1 MWSFPS
7 SEAELDDS
15 DETSSIVSQQQQRRR
30 RQQGVTQSCIQAQK
44 SRVFMNLYGP
54 EYSSSS
60 CSRTVHGLPNWDL
73 LYDGA
78 STFAPPATSFL
89 YLPNDQSPMQSL
101 VDSDDEYQ
109 FNLQQLKARGSTTA
123 CCSITCTS
131 AAATPVMHPNLV
143 STLKHMVI
151 TPVRVDDDLNMA
163 PAGSSDPSS
172 LYHQMSNA
180 TIFMSSA
187 LLQAA
192 APAID
197 RQDSHDLLPNIGT
210 SCGFFDCAL
219 QLHSDEITNNII
231 IPENHMIDLLQLQH
245 DTDHDHTGNACTTTT
260 ASSSKLISTTD
271 HEHAE
276 REITMLVKQQQQVCS
291 TCTHHS
297 RKL

>member
-1 MWSFPS
+1 
-7 SEAELDDS
+7 
-15 DETSSIVSQQQQRRR
+15 
-30 RQQGVTQSCIQAQK
+30 
-44 SRVFMNLYGP
+44 MNLYGP
-54 EYSSSS
+54 EYSSSSS

-78 STFAPPATSFL
+78 STFAPAATSFL
-89 YLPNDQSPMQSL
+89 YLPNDQSSMQSL
-101 VDSDDEYQ
+101 VYSDDEYQ
-109 FNLQQLKARGSTTA
+109 INLQQLKARGSTTA

-163 PAGSSDPSS
+163 PGSSDPSS
-172 LYHQMSNA
+172 LYHQMNNA

-187 LLQAA
+187 QLQAA

-197 RQDSHDLLPNIGT
+197 HDLLPNIGT
-210 SCGFFDCAL
+210 SRGFFDCAL

-245 DTDHDHTGNACTTTT
+245 DTDHDHTGINACTTTT

-276 REITMLVKQQQQVCS
+276 REITMLVKQQQVCS

-297 RKL
+297 RKLQYYYI

>member
-1 MWSFPS
+1 M
-7 SEAELDDS
+7 
-15 DETSSIVSQQQQRRR
+15 SQQQQRP
-30 RQQGVTQSCIQAQK
+30 QQGVTQSCIQAQK

-73 LYDGA
+73 FYDGA
-78 STFAPPATSFL
+78 STFAPAATSFL
-89 YLPNDQSPMQSL
+89 YLPNDRSAMQSL

-109 FNLQQLKARGSTTA
+109 FNLQQLKARGSTKA

-151 TPVRVDDDLNMA
+151 TPVRVDDDLKMA
-163 PAGSSDPSS
+163 PGSSDPSS

-187 LLQAA
+187 VLQAS

-197 RQDSHDLLPNIGT
+197 QQYSHDLLPNIGT
-210 SCGFFDCAL
+210 SCGFFDCAF

-231 IPENHMIDLLQLQH
+231 VPENHMIDLLQLQL

-260 ASSSKLISTTD
+260 AASSELISTTD

-276 REITMLVKQQQQVCS
+276 RELTMLVKQQQVCS
-291 TCTHHS
+291 T
-297 RKL
+297 

>member
-1 MWSFPS
+1 
-7 SEAELDDS
+7 
-15 DETSSIVSQQQQRRR
+15 
-30 RQQGVTQSCIQAQK
+30 
-44 SRVFMNLYGP
+44 
-54 EYSSSS
+54 
-60 CSRTVHGLPNWDL
+60 
-73 LYDGA
+73 
-78 STFAPPATSFL
+78 
-89 YLPNDQSPMQSL
+89 
-101 VDSDDEYQ
+101 
-109 FNLQQLKARGSTTA
+109 
-123 CCSITCTS
+123 
-131 AAATPVMHPNLV
+131 MHPNLV

-151 TPVRVDDDLNMA
+151 TPVRVEDDLNMA
-163 PAGSSDPSS
+163 PGSSDPSS

-197 RQDSHDLLPNIGT
+197 QQDSHDLLPNIGT

-245 DTDHDHTGNACTTTT
+245 DTDHDHTGNACTTST

-276 REITMLVKQQQQVCS
+276 REITMLVKQQQVCS

>member
-1 MWSFPS
+1 MWSFPR

-15 DETSSIVSQQQQRRR
+15 GENSSIVSQQQQRP
-30 RQQGVTQSCIQAQK
+30 QQGVTQSCIQAQK

-73 LYDGA
+73 FYDGA
-78 STFAPPATSFL
+78 STFAPAATSFL
-89 YLPNDQSPMQSL
+89 YLPNDRSAMQSL

-109 FNLQQLKARGSTTA
+109 FNLQQLKARGSTKA

-151 TPVRVDDDLNMA
+151 TPVRVDDDLKMA
-163 PAGSSDPSS
+163 PGSSDPSS

-187 LLQAA
+187 VLQAS

-197 RQDSHDLLPNIGT
+197 QQYSHDLLPNIGT
-210 SCGFFDCAL
+210 SCGFFDCAF

-231 IPENHMIDLLQLQH
+231 VPENHMIDLLQLQL

-260 ASSSKLISTTD
+260 AASSELISTTD

-276 REITMLVKQQQQVCS
+276 RELTMLVKQQQVCS
-291 TCTHHS
+291 TWTHHS
-297 RKL
+297 RKI

>member
-1 MWSFPS
+1 
-7 SEAELDDS
+7 
-15 DETSSIVSQQQQRRR
+15 
-30 RQQGVTQSCIQAQK
+30 
-44 SRVFMNLYGP
+44 MNLYGP
-54 EYSSSS
+54 ENSSSS

-78 STFAPPATSFL
+78 STFAPAATSFL
-89 YLPNDQSPMQSL
+89 YLPNDQSSMQSL

-131 AAATPVMHPNLV
+131 AAVTPVMHPNLV
-143 STLKHMVI
+143 STLKQMVI
-151 TPVRVDDDLNMA
+151 TPVRVDDDLNM
-163 PAGSSDPSS
+163 PPGSSDPSS

-187 LLQAA
+187 PLQAA

-197 RQDSHDLLPNIGT
+197 QQHSHDLLPNIGT
-210 SCGFFDCAL
+210 SCGFLDCAF
-219 QLHSDEITNNII
+219 QLHSNEITNNII
-231 IPENHMIDLLQLQH
+231 MPEDHMIDLLQLQL
-245 DTDHDHTGNACTTTT
+245 DTDHDHTGKACTTTT

-276 REITMLVKQQQQVCS
+276 REITMLVRQQQQVCS

-297 RKL
+297 RKI